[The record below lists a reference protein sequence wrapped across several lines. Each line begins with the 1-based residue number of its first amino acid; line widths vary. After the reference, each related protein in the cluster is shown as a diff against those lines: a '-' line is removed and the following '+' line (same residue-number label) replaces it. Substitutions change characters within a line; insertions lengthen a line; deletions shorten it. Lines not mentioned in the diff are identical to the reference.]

1 MKRLAAL
8 AFGVLAL
15 TVATAANAENPH
27 KSGNF
32 GAGLVLGYPHMGVS
46 LNYFMSNGTSLQID
60 PVLILR
66 DNAGDGKDNGSKGF
80 GGRVDLLFWPSTI
93 HSWSS
98 VDLDWYFGPGA
109 NVYVTGNG
117 FALGAE
123 LPVGIGLAFKKA
135 PIDLNLEAVPLL
147 RLVDSDGVD
156 LRFGIGGA
164 LNARYYF

>member
-1 MKRLAAL
+1 MKRLVAL
-8 AFGVLAL
+8 SAM
-15 TVATAANAENPH
+15 TVVMFMVTAASAENPH
-27 KSGNF
+27 RSGNF
-32 GAGLVLGYPHMGVS
+32 GAGLVLGYPDMGAS

-60 PVLILR
+60 PVLVLR
-66 DNAGDGKDNGSKGF
+66 DNAGNDKDNGSKGV

-93 HSWSS
+93 HSWRT
-98 VDLDWYFGPGA
+98 VDLDWFFGPGA

-135 PIDLNLEAVPLL
+135 PIDLNLEGVPVL
-147 RLVDSDGVD
+147 RLIDSDGVD